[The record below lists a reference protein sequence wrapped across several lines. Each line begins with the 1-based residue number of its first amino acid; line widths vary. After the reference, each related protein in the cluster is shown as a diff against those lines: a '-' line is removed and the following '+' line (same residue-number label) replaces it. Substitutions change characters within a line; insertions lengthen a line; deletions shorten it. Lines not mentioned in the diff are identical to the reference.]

1 MNRPQLTD
9 ADLTQK
15 GDFNQLLKT
24 YKAMKTPFFKA
35 PKFWF
40 GASAVLVA
48 SVAAVILLSKMNDMA
63 SEPAPFI
70 NPPMAQADIK
80 SDAFV
85 IDAESDSNLTYS
97 SGSKIHIP
105 ANAFVD
111 ETGAPVKG
119 KVQLQYREFKK
130 VADVFLAGIP
140 MTYDSAGEQF
150 HFETAGMMEISA
162 SQNGKPL
169 KTNPNAFIMV
179 DMVSANAEDKFN
191 TYYLDTTKK
200 EWIYLAQKNY
210 NDDPSRFIPK
220 LSSPVSEIS
229 AVGFAPS
236 LPNAVNPIDKNSSP
250 ELAKVQKEIIQIE
263 QQKPVEPKK
272 ITKEKHRFNIKV
284 DEKEFPEIAV
294 YSNMKFEVAD
304 KSYDPK
310 KAQVLWENVEMKR
323 VEGTLNYEIIFSN
336 TKENYKVIATPVFED
351 KDIKEAQKIYEQKYK
366 EYQSKLGT
374 RKAQEAKLKIE
385 LEARAKEVEKKIQQ
399 EIAEQAQRRK
409 EYEANM
415 AQSNLVYRTFQV
427 ADFGIWNCDCP
438 NRLPAGAGVV
448 AKLKDAKTKNEIQIQ
463 TCYLVEKGRNVMFT
477 YYPQSLNNF
486 KFDPT
491 KENMIWAVT
500 NDLKVAIIKPEQFK
514 AAQKAN
520 GEMQL
525 ELNVIDKKFENSDE
539 VKAYLEI

>member
-85 IDAESDSNLTYS
+85 IDAESDSNLTYR

-140 MTYDSAGEQF
+140 MMYDSAGEQF

-169 KTNPNAFIMV
+169 KTNPNAFITV

-220 LSSPVSEIS
+220 LSTPVSEIS
-229 AVGFAPS
+229 GGGFAPS
-236 LPNAVNPIDKNSSP
+236 LPNDVKPIEKNSSP

-438 NRLPAGAGVV
+438 NRLPTGASVV

-520 GEMQL
+520 GEMPL
-525 ELNVIDKKFENSDE
+525 ELNVIDKKFQSSEE